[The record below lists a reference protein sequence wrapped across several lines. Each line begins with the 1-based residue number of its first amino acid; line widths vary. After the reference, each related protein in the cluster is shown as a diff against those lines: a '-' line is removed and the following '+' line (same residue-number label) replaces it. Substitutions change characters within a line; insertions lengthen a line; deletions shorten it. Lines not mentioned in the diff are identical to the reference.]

1 VFSVA
6 VVSAD
11 DTRRFHM
18 RNDNLAQSWITI
30 AGIALVAAGLLGF
43 VNNPI
48 VGPANA
54 VFATGT
60 VHNIVHVLTG
70 ALALYI
76 AFGLKGEMQA
86 NAVIGFGILYA
97 VIFVALLVSA
107 NLFGLFEY
115 PVNVGDH
122 VLHIGVSLISLAVG
136 WMARTSAM
144 RTQTPS
150 MSR

>member
-1 VFSVA
+1 
-6 VVSAD
+6 
-11 DTRRFHM
+11 M

-43 VNNPI
+43 VNNPL
-48 VGPANA
+48 VGPSTAI
-54 VFATGT
+54 FATGT
-60 VHNIVHVLTG
+60 VHNLVHLITG

-76 AFGLKGEMQA
+76 AFGVKGEMQA

-97 VIFVALLVSA
+97 VIFVALLISGS
-107 NLFGLFEY
+107 LFGLFEY

-122 VLHIGVSLISLAVG
+122 LLHAGVAIISLAVG

-144 RTQTPS
+144 RTTTPS